1 MGQRT
6 WTAMVYLND
15 VESGGETRF
24 KFLNKS
30 FKPKRGQLLLW
41 NNLYKNGIPNF
52 KTLHE
57 ALPPISG
64 DKYVITK
71 WFRSWPWSSSSFLF

>member
-1 MGQRT
+1 
-6 WTAMVYLND
+6 MVYLND

-24 KFLNKS
+24 KLLNKS

-41 NNLYKNGIPNF
+41 NNLYRNGIPNF

-71 WFRSWPWSSSSFLF
+71 WFRSWSLV

>member
-30 FKPKRGQLLLW
+30 FQPKQGQLLLW

-71 WFRSWPWSSSSFLF
+71 WFRSWSLV